1 MRQRLTLAIVAVVA
15 GALLVAGFGSLLLAR
30 RAARQDAERQL
41 FDEALAVSTT
51 TTDANASIALPALRR
66 ALRLEGADVIPLGP
80 RCPSSAAAVG
90 VALTEAD
97 CLSLRIGGHSGV
109 RSDLAWAAAPVTV
122 KGRVPAAVLLTRH
135 VTGFRRGAGY
145 LLVSGALALV
155 VAAAVADWLGRRISR
170 PVAQAEQATRRIAQG
185 DLTATVPVPPG
196 ADPELASLA
205 RSINAMAEGLARSKG
220 LERQFLLSVSH
231 DLRTPLTSIRGYAEA
246 IGDGTA
252 TDTARAADIIA
263 SESRRLERLVGDLLD
278 LAKLDARRFSLEP
291 RRIDAADVAAAVADS
306 FGPAAADA
314 GLAVRVDTPDEPLAV
329 MADPDRLAQ
338 VAANLVENA
347 FKFAASRIEVG
358 ARSDGGGQ
366 VLITVADDG
375 PGIPADD
382 LPRVFERLYQ
392 SSRTPARQAGS
403 GLGLAIVAELVDA
416 MGGSVRAV
424 SPTEDSR
431 GTRLEVRLPASGTR
445 LEVRLPASG

>member
-1 MRQRLTLAIVAVVA
+1 MRRRLTLAIVAVVA

-41 FDEALAVSTT
+41 YDEAVAVSTT
-51 TTDANASIALPALRR
+51 TTDANTSIAPAALRR

-80 RCPSSAAAVG
+80 RCPSLAAAVG
-90 VALTEAD
+90 VPFTDAD
-97 CLSLRIGGHSGV
+97 CLALRSGGRSGV
-109 RSDLAWAAAPVTV
+109 RRDLAWAAAPVTV
-122 KGRVPAAVLLTRH
+122 KGRVPAAVLLTRR
-135 VTGFRRGAGY
+135 VTGFRHGAGY

-155 VAAAVADWLGRRISR
+155 VAAAVADWLGRRIAR
-170 PVAQAEQATRRIAQG
+170 PLAQAEQATRRIAQG
-185 DLTATVPVPPG
+185 DLTATVPVPSE

-231 DLRTPLTSIRGYAEA
+231 ELRTPLTSIRGYAEA

-252 TDTARAADIIA
+252 TDTGRAADVIA
-263 SESRRLERLVGDLLD
+263 SEARRLERLVGDLLD

-291 RRIDAADVAAAVADS
+291 RRIDVADVAAAVADS
-306 FGPAAADA
+306 FAPAAADA
-314 GLAVRVDTPDEPLAV
+314 GLVVRVEAPKAALVV

-347 FKFAASRIEVG
+347 FKFAASRIDVG
-358 ARSDGGGQ
+358 ARLDGGGV
-366 VLITVADDG
+366 VLTVADDG
-375 PGIPADD
+375 PGIPAED

-424 SPTEDSR
+424 SPTDDSR
-431 GTRLEVRLPASGTR
+431 GTRLEVRLPASG
-445 LEVRLPASG
+445 